1 MLVNMDADGTC
12 HGVMC
17 HLFNGGENMSFFCW
31 DRGNCP
37 LCMGVHTKRVSI
49 EQGSSVLLCKKIIVC
64 LKEKCI
70 LEK

>member
-1 MLVNMDADGTC
+1 
-12 HGVMC
+12 
-17 HLFNGGENMSFFCW
+17 MSFFCR

-37 LCMGVHTKRVSI
+37 LCTGVHTKLVSI
-49 EQGSSVLLCKKIIVC
+49 EQGSSVLLCKEIIVC